1 MKLIAV
7 LIAASVILTGCSG
20 LNLTGPNYY
29 VPPPRPTSGPDYSP
43 VVDNAGP
50 NHGKDLAECQEYARN
65 AGDQGSSAA
74 SGAIGGALVGTALNL
89 VAGGGHSAG
98 YAGFGALAG
107 GVGGVTNV
115 AENQK
120 QMIINCLR
128 GRGYNVLG

>member
-7 LIAASVILTGCSG
+7 LAAALLTGCGG

-29 VPPPRPTSGPDYSP
+29 VPPPRPTSGPEYSP

-50 NHGKDLAECQEYARN
+50 NHGKDLAECQEYAKN
-65 AGDQGSSAA
+65 DDQGSDAV
-74 SGAIGGALVGTALNL
+74 SGAIGGALVGSALNL
-89 VAGGGHSAG
+89 AAGGGHGAG

-107 GVGGVTNV
+107 GVGGVTGK

-120 QMIINCLR
+120 QIIVNCMR
-128 GRGYNVLG
+128 GRGYNVLR